1 MLRVIDIYSDDD
13 DSDEWDSWNITFYG
27 QVPKVGKESEGS
39 IRLDFDVI
47 INTLEWKFPLELT
60 EGWVATVYANKS
72 PILDLDLAKD
82 PQGFIEL
89 ERSCVLPSGGYIS
102 ARIYYAD
109 ETDLRPLSHS
119 NKAHSLGYSLIV
131 SGVQESSGLDP
142 FTAIMSNTDDEE
154 KARWKTWRQEM
165 V

>member
-1 MLRVIDIYSDDD
+1 MVYLYSDDD
-13 DSDEWDSWNITFYG
+13 EDSEDWDAWNITFYG

-47 INTLEWKFPLELT
+47 INSLEWKFPLELT
-60 EGWVATVYANKS
+60 EGWVATVYANRC
-72 PILDLDLAKD
+72 PILDLDLSND
-82 PQGFIEL
+82 PQGFIDL
-89 ERSCVLPSGGYIS
+89 EQSCILPAGGYIS

-109 ETDLRPLSHS
+109 ETDLRPLTHS

-142 FTAIMSNTDDEE
+142 FTSVTRNMESEE
-154 KARWKTWRQEM
+154 QKMWTTWRKEM